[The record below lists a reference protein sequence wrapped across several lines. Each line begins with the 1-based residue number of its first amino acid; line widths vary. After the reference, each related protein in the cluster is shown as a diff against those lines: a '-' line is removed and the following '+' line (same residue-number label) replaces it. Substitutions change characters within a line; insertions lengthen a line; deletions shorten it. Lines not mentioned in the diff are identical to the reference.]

1 MLKHTLRRAAF
12 ALLFAAAPAAFA
24 QAYPSK
30 PVRIMVTFTTGGAA
44 DITARVVADQL
55 GRMWNQQVVVE
66 NRIGAGGNIG
76 VEAVFR
82 APADGYTVLMASNT
96 HAINQ
101 ALYKNLPF
109 DLVRDFASLGLT
121 TSTPIVLAVN
131 PRVPVKTLREFTAL
145 LRGKPGS
152 VAYSTCGIATAHH
165 FAMELYKYDTKT
177 FAVHIPHR
185 GCSPAVTDA
194 VGGQV
199 DVVVASLAAVLPFA
213 KQDKLRILGLTTK
226 DRSPSVPDIPT
237 FRESGVPE
245 LKAYAVENYY
255 GFMVATAT
263 PRDIQQR
270 LTDDIKKVLAIP
282 EVKTRLN
289 GAGLDLYPSSPEQM
303 ANLLRSD
310 IVAFKKAIEIA
321 DIKPE

>member
-1 MLKHTLRRAAF
+1 MLKHTLRHAAF
-12 ALLFAAAPAAFA
+12 ALLFSAASAAFA

-131 PRVPVKTLREFTAL
+131 PRVPVKNLREFTAL
-145 LRGKPGS
+145 LRSKPGS

-199 DVVVASLAAVLPFA
+199 DVVIASLAAVLPFA
-213 KQDKLRILGLTTK
+213 KQDKLRIIGLTTK

-245 LKAYAVENYY
+245 LKAYGVENYY
-255 GFMVATAT
+255 GFMVAAAT
-263 PRDIQQR
+263 PRDIQQK

-289 GAGLDLYPSSPEQM
+289 GAGLDLYPSTPEQM
-303 ANLLRSD
+303 SNLLRSD

>member
-131 PRVPVKTLREFTAL
+131 PKVPVKTLREFTAL

>member
-24 QAYPSK
+24 QAYPAK

-82 APADGYTVLMASNT
+82 APGDGYTVLMASNT

-131 PRVPVKTLREFTAL
+131 PRVPVKNLREFTAL
-145 LRGKPGS
+145 LRSKPGS

-165 FAMELYKYDTKT
+165 FAMELYKFDTKT

-199 DVVVASLAAVLPFA
+199 DVVIASLAAVLPFA
-213 KQDKLRILGLTTK
+213 KQDKLRILALTTK
-226 DRSPSVPDIPT
+226 DRSPSVPDMPT

-255 GFMVATAT
+255 GFMVAAAT
-263 PRDIQQR
+263 PREVQQK
-270 LTDDIKKVLAIP
+270 LGDDIRKVMAIP

-289 GAGLDLYPSSPEQM
+289 GAGLDLYPSTPEQM

>member
-12 ALLFAAAPAAFA
+12 AMLFSAASAAFA

-131 PRVPVKTLREFTAL
+131 PRVPVKNLREFTAL
-145 LRGKPGS
+145 LRSKPGS

-199 DVVVASLAAVLPFA
+199 DVVIASLAAVLPFA
-213 KQDKLRILGLTTK
+213 KQDKLRIIGLTTK

-245 LKAYAVENYY
+245 LKTYGVENYY

-263 PRDIQQR
+263 PRDIQQK
-270 LTDDIKKVLAIP
+270 LAEDIKKVLAIP

-289 GAGLDLYPSSPEQM
+289 GAGLDMYPSTPEQM